1 MGHSSKADDFCWT
14 PHPARRGKPA
24 RAIHGCGG
32 APAANGV
39 DAASAGAPS
48 GGGAASVARPTDPA
62 VGLEIPL
69 SSWQPVLQLG
79 GRHCVW
85 WGGVAGHHGLL
96 ARRACKGRVVGE
108 GEAAAQKKIPSL
120 KHSSVRT

>member
-1 MGHSSKADDFCWT
+1 MGHSSKEDDFCWT

-24 RAIHGCGG
+24 RAIHGCGR
-32 APAANGV
+32 APSAANGV

-62 VGLEIPL
+62 VGLEVPL
-69 SSWQPVLQLG
+69 PSWQPVLQLG

-85 WGGVAGHHGLL
+85 WGGVVGHHSVLP
-96 ARRACKGRVVGE
+96 RRACKGRVGGE
-108 GEAAAQKKIPSL
+108 GGAVSKKTSP
-120 KHSSVRT
+120 